1 MTATTGANETT
12 GATGGR
18 LAGKAGLVTGAA
30 AGLGR
35 AVLLAIAAEGGCVVG
50 LDRDRAALARTVA
63 DAGGL
68 RGRAVAQAGDV
79 TVEADVIA
87 AVDRCVEEFGT
98 FNILD
103 NNAGVAVE
111 ARLHET
117 TVEQWR
123 LVCEV
128 NLTGTFYGCKHGVI
142 AMRRHG
148 GGAIVNT
155 SSIAGLGGDPILPA
169 YSMTKAG
176 LLGLTRSIAT
186 DYAADGIRANAICPG
201 DMLTPMLERSF
212 MRAQDPA
219 ALRAGMERAYPLQ
232 RIADPAEVAAAVVFL
247 LSDEASFV
255 TGSSLVVDGGL
266 TVSLY

>member
-1 MTATTGANETT
+1 MTGPTGAADP
-12 GATGGR
+12 GGGR
-18 LAGKAGLVTGAA
+18 LAGKAGLVTGAG

-50 LDRDRAALARTVA
+50 LDPDGAALARTVTEA
-63 DAGGL
+63 AGL
-68 RGRAVAQAGDV
+68 PGRAVAHAGDV

-87 AVDRCVEEFGT
+87 AVDRCVAEFGI

-117 TVEQWR
+117 SVEQWR

-128 NLTGTFYGCKHGVI
+128 NLTGAFFGCKHGVI
-142 AMRRHG
+142 AMRHHG

-169 YSMTKAG
+169 YSTTKAG

-212 MRAQDPA
+212 TRAPDPVA
-219 ALRAGMERAYPLQ
+219 FRAGMERAYPLR

-247 LSDEASFV
+247 LSDEASFI
-255 TGSSLVVDGGL
+255 TGSSLVVDGGV
-266 TVSLY
+266 TVNLY

>member
-1 MTATTGANETT
+1 VS
-12 GATGGR
+12 GGR
-18 LAGKAGLVTGAA
+18 LAGKAGLVTGAG

-35 AVLLAIAAEGGCVVG
+35 AVLHAIVAEGGCVVG
-50 LDRDRAALARTVA
+50 LDRDAEGLEQTIAGAA
-63 DAGGL
+63 GL
-68 RGRAVAQAGDV
+68 PGRAVAQVGDV
-79 TVEADVIA
+79 TAEADVVA
-87 AVDRCVEEFGT
+87 AIERCVDLFDT

-117 TVEQWR
+117 TIEQWN
-123 LVCEV
+123 LVCDV
-128 NLTGTFYGCKHGVI
+128 NLKGAFYGCKHGVL

-155 SSIAGLGGDPILPA
+155 GSIASLGGDPLLPA
-169 YSMTKAG
+169 YSTTKAG

-186 DYAADGIRANAICPG
+186 DYAGDGIRANAICPG

-212 MRAQDPA
+212 ARAPDPA
-219 ALRAGMERAYPLQ
+219 AFRLGMERAYPLK

-247 LSDEASFV
+247 ITDEASFI

-266 TVSLY
+266 KVILY